1 MVLWSTLTPRLRVN
15 TGRNTVIP
23 TVAVSFSVRMTC
35 RGRGDLRVLVV
46 LRPWHRDFVSV
57 GWHFLAGRPVLPPP
71 DEIVRG
77 GVALAAGWAGPG
89 RPAWIGAVRI
99 PPGPVR
105 GPDVR
110 RQRWLAGTCPGSG
123 ASWVCC
129 GWSSRGSRPGPG
141 RTEMAGVQ

>member
-35 RGRGDLRVLVV
+35 RGCGDLRVLVV

-57 GWHFLAGRPVLPPP
+57 GWHFLVGRLVLPLP
-71 DEIVRG
+71 DESC
-77 GVALAAGWAGPG
+77 AAGSRWLRAGPG

-99 PPGPVR
+99 PSGP
-105 GPDVR
+105 P
-110 RQRWLAGTCPGSG
+110 
-123 ASWVCC
+123 
-129 GWSSRGSRPGPG
+129 RPG
-141 RTEMAGVQ
+141 AGCATV

>member
-35 RGRGDLRVLVV
+35 RGCGDLRVLVV

-77 GVALAAGWAGPG
+77 GVALAAGRAGRAGPPGSAPCGFRPGPPVRGPGVRRQRRPARPGLRCFTGGLRPGGLGAAGPG
-89 RPAWIGAVRI
+89 RAV
-99 PPGPVR
+99 P
-105 GPDVR
+105 
-110 RQRWLAGTCPGSG
+110 
-123 ASWVCC
+123 
-129 GWSSRGSRPGPG
+129 
-141 RTEMAGVQ
+141 